1 MIDNNESARDTA
13 EGAVLRRWG
22 GATCF
27 EETDK
32 RAENGGKHQQKEL
45 GVTSGVLP
53 GPFHVAHMG
62 ATLCDLDESFTSPRR
77 HRQTTLV
84 LPNPRRP
91 SLKSLIS

>member
-13 EGAVLRRWG
+13 EGAVLRRR

-27 EETDK
+27 EGTDK
-32 RAENGGKHQQKEL
+32 RAGNGGRHQQKEL

-53 GPFHVAHMG
+53 GPFHVPHIG
-62 ATLCDLDESFTSPRR
+62 ATLRDLDESFASPRR
-77 HRQTTLV
+77 QRKTTFF